1 MIYIRNVTRALW
13 KNVILIFV
21 KRGNKISEIIV
32 GSCEQL
38 LEHKS
43 ALNAL
48 LSDELC
54 MLISED
60 KSE

>member
-1 MIYIRNVTRALW
+1 MVKIPAIFDTTHTTIYT
-13 KNVILIFV
+13 
-21 KRGNKISEIIV
+21 
-32 GSCEQL
+32 
-38 LEHKS
+38 
-43 ALNAL
+43 L